1 MTQESRGHWR
11 IVPSPSLSP
20 TTSPCQFLILRP
32 HARVV
37 GVGNAAKQ
45 FSFRRCLQCMVHGVA
60 KSRTWLSYFTLSCS
74 LYPPGRD
81 FNLTQSRW
89 EETGKRPSLCC
100 YPCFCH
106 KSTFQHQLGGWKW
119 CVSLSSHSLAQK
131 PSLND
136 VFCPSRGDA
145 NRR

>member
-89 EETGKRPSLCC
+89 EETGKRPSLCLLPLLLPQI
-100 YPCFCH
+100 YFSASAWWLKVVRVPLFSLPSPETFSEWCF
-106 KSTFQHQLGGWKW
+106 
-119 CVSLSSHSLAQK
+119 LSFK
-131 PSLND
+131 
-136 VFCPSRGDA
+136 RG
-145 NRR
+145 R